1 MNPKE
6 NTPHDP
12 LPISVEALHD
22 RPEKP
27 SFREALH
34 CAAMNGNDFLA
45 LKIPERK
52 RLVGDWFREADLGFI
67 FAPRGVGKTWLA
79 HALIAHLSAG
89 RDFHDWAVPEAVRVC
104 LLDGEMPPDAVQDR
118 LKRLEVYGEN
128 LVVLSHQFLF
138 DLADRSF
145 QIGDE
150 EQRKALLEFCVEMKI
165 RVLVIDN
172 LSSVSNISENDNDAW
187 PDIGNWLLDFRR
199 NKISVIVIHHSGR
212 NGAMRGASR
221 REDPAFWIIR
231 LDDSRER
238 TATTEGARFVSNF
251 TKNRNSPRCPD
262 PIDWHFF
269 TNEAGTFTIETEAA
283 DNSTLVYQ
291 AIKDGLDQCG
301 EIAEE
306 TGLSKGAVSKIAQKL
321 ESNGQIR
328 IANRRYSPT

>member
-6 NTPHDP
+6 NTSHDP
-12 LPISVEALHD
+12 LPITIEALDD
-22 RPEKP
+22 RPEKIP
-27 SFREALH
+27 FRDALR
-34 CAAMNGNDFLA
+34 CAAVGGTEFLA
-45 LKIPERK
+45 MKIPERK

-79 HALIAHLSAG
+79 HALVSHLSAG
-89 RDFHDWAVPEAVRVC
+89 RDFHDWPVPEAVRVC

-118 LKRLEVYGEN
+118 LKRLEVEGEN
-128 LVVLSHQFLF
+128 LVILSHQFLF
-138 DLADRSF
+138 ELADRSF

-150 EQRKALLEFCVEMKI
+150 EQRKALLAFCIEMGI

-187 PDIGNWLLDFRR
+187 PDIGNWLLNFRR
-199 NKISVIVIHHSGR
+199 NGISVIVIHHSGR

-238 TATTEGARFVSNF
+238 TATTEGARFVTTF
-251 TKNRNSPRCPD
+251 IKNRNSQRCPD

-269 TNEAGTFTIETEAA
+269 TNETGNFTIETEAA
-283 DNSTLVYQ
+283 DNTTLVYQ
-291 AIKDGLDQCG
+291 AIKEGLESC
-301 EIAEE
+301 EEVAEA
-306 TGLSKGAVSKIAQKL
+306 TGLSKSTVSKTAKRL

-328 IANRRYSPT
+328 ITNRRYYAN

>member
-1 MNPKE
+1 MNPTE
-6 NTPHDP
+6 NTPPAP
-12 LPISVEALHD
+12 LPITVESLED
-22 RPEKP
+22 RPEKIP
-27 SFREALH
+27 FHEALRR
-34 CAAMNGNDFLA
+34 AAVEGTKFLEMD
-45 LKIPERK
+45 IPERK

-79 HALIAHLSAG
+79 HALVSHLSAG
-89 RDFHDWAVPEAVRVC
+89 RDFHDWPVPEAVRVC

-118 LKRLEVYGEN
+118 LKRLEVEGGN

-138 DLADRSF
+138 ELADRSF

-150 EQRKALLEFCVEMKI
+150 EQRKALLDFCIAKRI

-172 LSSVSNISENDNDAW
+172 LSSVSNVSENDNDAW
-187 PDIGNWLLDFRR
+187 PDIGNWLLEFRR
-199 NKISVIVIHHSGR
+199 NKIAVIVIHHSGR

-238 TATTEGARFVSNF
+238 TATTEGARFVSTF

-262 PIDWHFF
+262 PIDWHFL
-269 TNEAGTFTIETEAA
+269 TNDAGTFTIETEAA
-283 DNSTLVYQ
+283 DNYTRVFQ
-291 AIKDGLDQCG
+291 AIKDGMEQCH

-306 TGLSKGAVSKIAQKL
+306 IGLSKGAVSKIAHRL

-328 IANRRYSPT
+328 ITNRRYVAN

>member
-6 NTPHDP
+6 NIPHDP
-12 LPISVEALHD
+12 LPISIEALHD

-27 SFREALH
+27 SFREALQ
-34 CAAMNGNDFLA
+34 CAAMNGTEFLEM
-45 LKIPERK
+45 KIPERK
-52 RLVGDWFREADLGFI
+52 RLVGDWFREGDLGFI

-79 HALIAHLSAG
+79 HALVAHLSAAK
-89 RDFHDWAVPEAVRVC
+89 DLDAWPVPEALRVC
-104 LLDGEMPPDAVQDR
+104 LLDGEMPLDGVQDR
-118 LKRLEVYGEN
+118 LKRLEVNGEN
-128 LVVLSHQFLF
+128 LVFLSHQFLF

-150 EQRKALLEFCVEMKI
+150 EQRTALLEFCIAKGI

-199 NKISVIVIHHSGR
+199 NKIAVIVIHHSGR

-231 LDDSRER
+231 LNDSRER
-238 TATTEGARFVSNF
+238 TATTEGARFVSTF
-251 TKNRNSPRCPD
+251 TKNRNSSRCPD

-291 AIKDGLDQCG
+291 AIKAGLDQCG
-301 EIAEE
+301 DISEE
-306 TGLSKGAVSKIAQKL
+306 TGLSKSAVSKIAKKL
-321 ESNGQIR
+321 EANGQIQIKNR
-328 IANRRYSPT
+328 LYTAN

>member
-1 MNPKE
+1 MNE
-6 NTPHDP
+6 QEHTPHEP
-12 LPISVEALHD
+12 QPITEEVLHD

-27 SFREALH
+27 SFREALR
-34 CAAMNGNDFLA
+34 CAAMNGTEFLA
-45 LKIPERK
+45 MKIPERK

-89 RDFHDWAVPEAVRVC
+89 KDLDAWPVPEALRVC
-104 LLDGEMPPDAVQDR
+104 LLDGEMPPDDVQDR
-118 LKRLEVYGEN
+118 MKRLEVDGEN
-128 LVVLSHQFLF
+128 LVILSHQFLF

-145 QIGDE
+145 QIGDA
-150 EQRKALLEFCVEMKI
+150 EQRKALLEFCIELGI

-187 PDIGNWLLDFRR
+187 PEIGNWLLDFRR
-199 NKISVIVIHHSGR
+199 NKIAVIVIHHAGR

-231 LDDSRER
+231 LEDSRER
-238 TATTEGARFVSNF
+238 TATTEGARFVSTF
-251 TKNRNSPRCPD
+251 TKNRNATKWPD
-262 PIDWHFF
+262 PIDWHFL
-269 TNEAGTFTIETEAA
+269 TNEAGNFTIETEAA
-283 DNSTLVYQ
+283 DNSTRVFQ
-291 AIKDGLDQCG
+291 AIKEGMEQCH

-306 TGLSKGAVSKIAQKL
+306 IGLSKGAVSKIAQRL

-328 IANRRYSPT
+328 ITNRRYFPN